1 MADVGIDSARI
12 VDSDGDSVDNGDGKL
27 KVLTTK
33 DSTVTTLDT
42 FTMIDVDNA
51 SELLSATVG
60 TFTDC
65 LEMVFQADENN
76 TGYIMLGDTDVA
88 DNRGIKLN
96 PGDTLILSINDTRS
110 VNLWG
115 SAANQNLRLCLVRV

>member
-12 VDSDGDSVDNGDGKL
+12 VDSDGDAVDNGAGQL
-27 KVLTTK
+27 KVVSTKGSTT
-33 DSTVTTLDT
+33 TYIDT

-60 TFTDC
+60 TITDC
-65 LEMVFQADENN
+65 LEMVLQADEDN
-76 TGYIMLGDTDVA
+76 TGYIMIGDADVA

-96 PGDTLILSINDTRS
+96 PGDTLILSINDTRAI
-110 VNLWG
+110 NLWG
-115 SAANQNLRLCLVRV
+115 SAANQNLRLSLVRV